1 MKEIVNSQ
9 KGSNNNQIGE
19 QNNTTVN
26 IQSNSTIYTGA
37 SLEEVSSLVT
47 NLFLDNFPRMQQIAK
62 EVAESRVNELLE
74 TTIKKIEKNKITD
87 LSPFMDVDVQYVLY
101 EAQKNYARFATEDLL
116 DNLSSLIVERVKY
129 NDGDLCLK
137 VAIDKAISVISMIS
151 VEQLDYLTL
160 LFLVSNV
167 KFENIKTLDDLKLL
181 FEYLDNIFPNA
192 QKANWQ
198 HLNVLGCLQINLIN
212 VCKHNA
218 ETYGFKFEE
227 VKSICPKNISDL
239 TGDYSTSPI
248 GTIIAIIY
256 AEQKTNAKFNPR
268 IWIHN

>member
-9 KGSNNNQIGE
+9 KGSNNTQIGE

-26 IQSNSTIYTGA
+26 IQSNSTIYTGL
-37 SLEEVSSLVT
+37 SLEEVSILVT

-74 TTIKKIEKNKITD
+74 AAIKKIEKNKITD
-87 LSPFMDVDVQYVLY
+87 LSPFMDVDVQYALY

-116 DNLSSLIVERVKY
+116 NNLSSLIVERVKY

-137 VAIDKAISVISMIS
+137 VAIDKAISVISMLS
-151 VEQLDYLTL
+151 AEQLDFLAL
-160 LFLVSNV
+160 LFSVSEV
-167 KFENIKTLDDLKLL
+167 KFRNIKALDDLKQHL
-181 FEYLDNIFPNA
+181 EYLDNAFPNA
-192 QKANWQ
+192 LKANWQ
-198 HLNVLGCLQINLIN
+198 HLNMLGCLQIKLMN
-212 VCKHNA
+212 VCKNYA
-218 ETYGFKFEE
+218 KIYEFNIEE

-239 TGDYSTSPI
+239 SGDYSTSPI

-256 AEQKTNAKFNPR
+256 ATQKTKYQFDPK